1 MASRH
6 LKTTMFLNFREELEC
21 PHFPKLP
28 LLRCQNFLR
37 IFLPFRSVGFCLR
50 ALGPSGRGSR
60 GSTPLHWAAR
70 YGHVSAVARLIEA
83 KAAVDV
89 QAKNGRGLGTKD
101 FGGENLLEAMGSLHE
116 EVDEMLMV
124 QGFSWFVFSP
134 LMESV
139 SQNMCTTI
147 LLCSLV
153 VTIFHNCVLCPSW
166 VVFFGPALG
175 SDFAPE
181 FGECPLQ
188 CGICLSAGLITWM

>member
-1 MASRH
+1 
-6 LKTTMFLNFREELEC
+6 MFLNFREELEC

-124 QGFSWFVFSP
+124 QGFS
-134 LMESV
+134 
-139 SQNMCTTI
+139 
-147 LLCSLV
+147 
-153 VTIFHNCVLCPSW
+153 
-166 VVFFGPALG
+166 
-175 SDFAPE
+175 
-181 FGECPLQ
+181 
-188 CGICLSAGLITWM
+188 